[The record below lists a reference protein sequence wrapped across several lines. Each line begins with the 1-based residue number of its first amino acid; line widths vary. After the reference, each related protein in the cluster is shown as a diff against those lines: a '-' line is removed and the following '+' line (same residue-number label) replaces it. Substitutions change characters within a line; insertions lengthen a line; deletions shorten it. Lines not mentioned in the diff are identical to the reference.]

1 MNDIAGN
8 CIYANPCC
16 CEITGMH
23 TTDVL
28 GMNWAE
34 GLHPEDKDR
43 VLSEWHAAFTNT
55 GVFESEYR
63 FLLQNQKTIWVIGR
77 VAAIRNADKQVTGYI
92 GSVSDITSRKLAE
105 LKVKEAKQ
113 RMRFVLDASPHAI
126 LSIDASGHIMG
137 WNQGAVRTF
146 GWTEE
151 ETVGLICPTVPDAW
165 LEDFHN
171 MIRSVLAGEE
181 FKGQV
186 KPRQKKNGDLIHA
199 SISARPLFDEHGK
212 KTGIVVILE
221 DVTEREQANE
231 RVRALIQERER
242 LMQDLHDGCIQS
254 VYAIGL
260 NLEACRKLVGENP
273 AKADDLIAD
282 ATANLNLVIQ
292 ELRSFIGGKKREFN
306 VGDAFIVEI
315 ERTIQAAGDYAP
327 PFILDIDV
335 ETVNSL
341 TADQASHLLQI
352 AREGISNI
360 VRHAKADTG
369 SVSLN
374 THDNAIC
381 LEVRDD
387 GIGFVVEHHQGTGLG
402 LHHISARALKLGGRF
417 QISSAPNR
425 GTQLKIEIASNR

>member
-1 MNDIAGN
+1 MSS
-8 CIYANPCC
+8 
-16 CEITGMH
+16 
-23 TTDVL
+23 TDAL
-28 GMNWAE
+28 GLNWAK
-34 GLHPEDKDR
+34 GLHPEDRDR
-43 VLSEWHAAFTNT
+43 VLSEWHAAFTNS

-77 VAAIRNADKQVTGYI
+77 AAAIRDADQQVTGYI
-92 GSVSDITSRKLAE
+92 GSISDITSRKLAE

-126 LSIDASGHIMG
+126 LSIDASGRIMG

-151 ETVGLICPTVPDAW
+151 EAVGLVCPTVPEAW
-165 LEDFHN
+165 LEDFHD
-171 MIRSVLAGEE
+171 MVRCVLAGEE

-199 SISARPLFDEHGK
+199 SISARPLFDAHGQ

-221 DVTEREQANE
+221 DVTERERANE
-231 RVRALIQERER
+231 RVRALVQERES

-260 NLEACRKLVGENP
+260 NLEACRKLVSENP
-273 AKADDLIAD
+273 AKAADVIAD

-292 ELRSFIGGKKREFN
+292 ELRSFIGGSKREFN
-306 VGDAFIVEI
+306 TGDAFIAEI
-315 ERTIQAAGDYAP
+315 ERTIQAAGDHAP
-327 PFILDIDV
+327 QFTLDIDV
-335 ETVNSL
+335 ATVNSL
-341 TADQASHLLQI
+341 SADQASHLLQI

-360 VRHAKADTG
+360 VRHANASTAG
-369 SVSLN
+369 VSLQTHGN
-374 THDNAIC
+374 TIC

-387 GIGFVVEHHQGTGLG
+387 GIGFIAALHQGTGLG
-402 LHHISARALKLGGRF
+402 LHHISARALKLSGHF
-417 QISSAPNR
+417 QISSEPNR
-425 GTQLKIEIASNR
+425 GTHLKIEIAGSR